1 MATFTGRTIANTY
14 KGLLN
19 IDNNNSGIDGTV
31 RTVQDGEGTNSPLQL
46 SNSILNVNGAF
57 QIGGVQLT
65 ANVSSL
71 NALADITGATGM
83 IAVDG
88 GTAYGRTLTGGA
100 GVSITNANGTS
111 GNPTIALNTTGV
123 SAATYG
129 PVSFITVNSVGQ
141 VTSATI
147 PTSISVAE
155 IKGSTFTTEYLN
167 ASANVS
173 ITGDTFVGGSLTVSG
188 TTSVSNIVVTSIDAG
203 QINSAIVSCSIMTA
217 NVLNVIGFGTSVTN
231 FTANNLVVVSST
243 QITGIV
249 SADDAVFSGNVSAAN
264 FYADTNIYIAG
275 AAIPNASQITSV
287 NDSITAL
294 SATMATSIGTA
305 NTRITSVSD
314 YAVALSATMA
324 TSIGNSNSAIT
335 ALSATMAT
343 SIGNSNSAIT
353 ALSATM
359 ATSIGN
365 SNSAITALSATM
377 ATSIGTA
384 NTRITSVSDYAVALS
399 ATMATSIGT
408 ANTRITSVSD
418 FAVALSATMAT
429 SIGTANTRITSVSDF
444 AIALSATM
452 ATSIGTANTRI
463 TALSA
468 TLATSIGNSNTA
480 ITALSATMATSIG
493 TANTRITSVSDYA
506 VALSATLA
514 TSIASR
520 LPLTGGTITGTVSA
534 QEVDVSSLGIGT
546 VAGAKRL
553 TMNGAAVA
561 QYASLTDGATI
572 AVNFNT
578 AQNFIVQLAGNRTL
592 GNPTNCVAGQTGSII
607 IVQDGTGGRTLS
619 YGTSWDFIGG
629 TAPTLSTGVSA
640 VDRID
645 YIVYTS
651 TAVQAIASLD
661 IK

>member
-1 MATFTGRTIANTY
+1 MSTFTGRTIANTY

-19 IDNNNSGIDGTV
+19 IDNNNSGIDTTV
-31 RTVQDGEGTNSPLQL
+31 RTVQDGEGTASPLQL
-46 SNSILNVNGAF
+46 SNSILNVNGDF

-129 PVSFITVNSVGQ
+129 PVSLITVNSVGQ

-167 ASANVS
+167 ASSNVS
-173 ITGDTFVGGSLTVSG
+173 ITGNTLISGSLTVSG

-243 QITGIV
+243 QITGMV
-249 SADDAVFSGNVSAAN
+249 SAANAVFSGNVSAAN

-294 SATMATSIGTA
+294 SATIATSIGTA

-359 ATSIGN
+359 ATSI
-365 SNSAITALSATM
+365 S
-377 ATSIGTA
+377 TA

-444 AIALSATM
+444 AVALSTTM
-452 ATSIGTANTRI
+452 ATSIGNSNTAI

-578 AQNFIVQLAGNRTL
+578 AQNFIVQLAGNRAL

>member
-88 GTAYGRTLTGGA
+88 GTAYGRTLTGGS

-264 FYADTNIYIAG
+264 LYADTNIYIAG
-275 AAIPNASQITSV
+275 VAIPNATQITSV

-324 TSIGNSNSAIT
+324 TSIDNSNTVIAAVSALTSVNLAAIT
-335 ALSATMAT
+335 SINGVIGDGTGFVTDAELAAVSATLAT
-343 SIGNSNSAIT
+343 SIS
-353 ALSATM
+353 
-359 ATSIGN
+359 N

-384 NTRITSVSDYAVALS
+384 NTRITSVSDFAVALS
-399 ATMATSIGT
+399 STLATSIGT

-418 FAVALSATMAT
+418 FAVALS
-429 SIGTANTRITSVSDF
+429 S
-444 AIALSATM
+444 
-452 ATSIGTANTRI
+452 
-463 TALSA
+463 

-561 QYASLTDGATI
+561 QYASLTDGTSI

-592 GNPTNCVAGQTGSII
+592 ENPTNCVAGQTGSIV

-619 YGTSWDFIGG
+619 YGTSWNFIGG
-629 TAPTLSTGVSA
+629 TAPTLSTGISA

>member
-88 GTAYGRTLTGGA
+88 GTAYGRTLTGGS

-243 QITGIV
+243 QITGMV
-249 SADDAVFSGNVSAAN
+249 SAANAVFSGNVSAAN
-264 FYADTNIYIAG
+264 LYADTNIYIAG
-275 AAIPNASQITSV
+275 AAIPNATQITSV

-324 TSIGNSNSAIT
+324 TSIGNSNTVIAAVSALTSVNLAAIT
-335 ALSATMAT
+335 SINGVIGDGTGFVTDAELAAVSAT
-343 SIGNSNSAIT
+343 
-353 ALSATM
+353 L

-384 NTRITSVSDYAVALS
+384 NTRITSVSDFAVALS
-399 ATMATSIGT
+399 STLATSIGT

-418 FAVALSATMAT
+418 YAVALS
-429 SIGTANTRITSVSDF
+429 S
-444 AIALSATM
+444 
-452 ATSIGTANTRI
+452 
-463 TALSA
+463 

-520 LPLTGGTITGTVSA
+520 LPLAGGTITGTVSA

-561 QYASLTDGATI
+561 QYASLTDGTSI

-578 AQNFIVQLAGNRTL
+578 AQNFIIQLAGNRTL
-592 GNPTNCVAGQTGSII
+592 ENPTNCVAGQTGSIV

-619 YGTSWDFIGG
+619 YGTSWNFIGG
-629 TAPTLSTGVSA
+629 TAPTLSTGISA

-661 IK
+661 ITEKKLHGIF

>member
-173 ITGDTFVGGSLTVSG
+173 ITGDTFVGGGLTVSG

-243 QITGIV
+243 QITGMV
-249 SADDAVFSGNVSAAN
+249 SAANAVFSGNVSAAN
-264 FYADTNIYIAG
+264 LYADTNIYIAG
-275 AAIPNASQITSV
+275 VAIPNASQITSV

-314 YAVALSATMA
+314 FAVALSATLATSIGTVNTRITSVSDYAVALSATLA
-324 TSIGNSNSAIT
+324 TSISNSNSAIT

-343 SIGNSNSAIT
+343 SIGTANTRITSVSDFAVALSATLATSIGTANTRITSVSDFAVALSATLATSIGTANTRITSVSDFAVALSATMATSISNSNSAIT

-359 ATSIGN
+359 ATSISN

-399 ATMATSIGT
+399 AT
-408 ANTRITSVSD
+408 
-418 FAVALSATMAT
+418 
-429 SIGTANTRITSVSDF
+429 
-444 AIALSATM
+444 
-452 ATSIGTANTRI
+452 
-463 TALSA
+463 
-468 TLATSIGNSNTA
+468 LATS
-480 ITALSATMATSIG
+480 
-493 TANTRITSVSDYA
+493 V
-506 VALSATLA
+506 
-514 TSIASR
+514 ASR
-520 LPLTGGTITGTVSA
+520 LPLAGGTITGTVSA

-578 AQNFIVQLAGNRTL
+578 AQNFIIQLAGNRTL
-592 GNPTNCVAGQTGSII
+592 ENPTNCVAGQTGSIV

-619 YGTSWDFIGG
+619 YGTSWNFIGG